1 MRVKVLKDFIDKNT
15 GKLYTFGEEIEVNKK
30 RFEELRAA
38 GKYVAEV
45 KDAKEEKTEEK
56 VEESVQEEAT
66 EEAE

>member
-15 GKLYTFGEEIEVNKK
+15 GELKTFGQEIEVTKK

-45 KDAKEEKTEEK
+45 KDEK
-56 VEESVQEEAT
+56 A
-66 EEAE
+66 EEAEEPVEEETKEEAE